1 MFDPENDEEVRK
13 EYPIQ
18 AAEADQI
25 SDAIGEAFSKAVAA
39 IFPFV
44 SVVHSSVQGYAELK
58 VKQFKAKLQ
67 TFMEA
72 SDLKEEQI
80 NSFMLNC
87 SDEEKIWIQEFLFE
101 TLYSADEK
109 EKCKLY
115 GYIFHELV
123 LGYIT
128 RNEARRLIYGVKN
141 LFVEDLEKLDSYSPQ
156 KIGDDDVSIPLENAG
171 LLRDNGSNSGVIRD
185 EGEDE
190 EDENAG
196 TIYILSERGRLLLK
210 ILEKHRWLPVVSKP

>member
-1 MFDPENDEEVRK
+1 MFDPDNAEDLRNK
-13 EYPIQ
+13 YPIQ

-25 SDAIGEAFSKAVAA
+25 SDAIGNALSKAVSA

-44 SVVHSSVQGYAELK
+44 SVVHSTVQEYAELK
-58 VKQFKAKLQ
+58 VNQFKAKLQ

-109 EKCKLY
+109 EKCKHSV
-115 GYIFHELV
+115 IF
-123 LGYIT
+123 
-128 RNEARRLIYGVKN
+128 
-141 LFVEDLEKLDSYSPQ
+141 
-156 KIGDDDVSIPLENAG
+156 
-171 LLRDNGSNSGVIRD
+171 
-185 EGEDE
+185 
-190 EDENAG
+190 
-196 TIYILSERGRLLLK
+196 LSL
-210 ILEKHRWLPVVSKP
+210 

>member
-1 MFDPENDEEVRK
+1 MFDPDNYEDLREKFPTQV
-13 EYPIQ
+13 
-18 AAEADQI
+18 AEADQT
-25 SDAIGEAFSKAVAA
+25 SDAIEKAFSKAVSAF
-39 IFPFV
+39 FPFA
-44 SVVHSSVQGYAELK
+44 SAVHSTVQEYAELK
-58 VKQFKAKLQ
+58 VKQFKAKLK

-128 RNEARRLIYGVKN
+128 RKEARRLIYAVKN
-141 LFVEDLEKLDSYSPQ
+141 LFVEDLEELGSYSPQ
-156 KIGDDDVSIPLENAG
+156 KIGDDEVSVPLENAG
-171 LLRDNGSNSGVIRD
+171 LLQEIGYDAGSIS
-185 EGEDE
+185 DE
-190 EDENAG
+190 EENSG
-196 TIYILSERGRLLLK
+196 TIYTLSTRGQLLLK
-210 ILEKHRWLPVVSKP
+210 ILQDHGWLCVVSKQ

>member
-1 MFDPENDEEVRK
+1 MFVQDNYEDLREEF
-13 EYPIQ
+13 PIQ
-18 AAEADQI
+18 VAEADQI
-25 SDAIGEAFSKAVAA
+25 SDAIESAFSKAVAA

-44 SVVHSSVQGYAELK
+44 SAVHSTVQGYAKLK

-87 SDEEKIWIQEFLFE
+87 SDEEKIWIQDFLFE

-128 RNEARRLIYGVKN
+128 RNEARRLIYAVKN
-141 LFVEDLEKLDSYSPQ
+141 LFVEDLEKLDSYSQQ
-156 KIGDDDVSIPLENAG
+156 KIGDDDVSVPLENAG
-171 LLRDNGSNSGVIRD
+171 LLQEIGYDAGSISD
-185 EGEDE
+185 EG
-190 EDENAG
+190 ENAG
-196 TIYILSERGRLLLK
+196 TIYTLSTRGRLLLK
-210 ILEKHRWLPVVSKP
+210 ILQDHGWLCVVSEQ

>member
-1 MFDPENDEEVRK
+1 MNET
-13 EYPIQ
+13 
-18 AAEADQI
+18 DQI
-25 SDAIGEAFSKAVAA
+25 SDTMGDVFVSAISA

-44 SVVHSSVQGYAELK
+44 SAVHSTVQGYAKLK

-80 NSFMLNC
+80 NTFLSDC
-87 SDEEKIWIQEFLFE
+87 SDQEKIWIQEFLFE

-128 RNEARRLIYGVKN
+128 RKEARQLIYAVKN
-141 LFVEDLEKLDSYSPQ
+141 LFIEDLEKLGSYSSQ
-156 KIGDDDVSIPLENAG
+156 KIGDDDVSVPLKNAG
-171 LLRDNGSNSGVIRD
+171 LLQDSGFTGGVISD
-185 EGEDE
+185 EGEE
-190 EDENAG
+190 ADENSG
-196 TIYILSERGRLLLK
+196 TIYTLSTRGKLLLK
-210 ILEKHRWLPVVSKP
+210 ILQDHRWLCVVSEQ

>member
-1 MFDPENDEEVRK
+1 MFDPDNYEDLREKFPTQV
-13 EYPIQ
+13 
-18 AAEADQI
+18 AEADQT
-25 SDAIGEAFSKAVAA
+25 SDAIEKAFSKAVSAF
-39 IFPFV
+39 FPFA
-44 SVVHSSVQGYAELK
+44 SAVHSTVQEYAELK
-58 VKQFKAKLQ
+58 VKQFKAKLK

-128 RNEARRLIYGVKN
+128 RNEARRLIYAVKN

>member
-1 MFDPENDEEVRK
+1 MFDPDNYEDLREKFPTQV
-13 EYPIQ
+13 
-18 AAEADQI
+18 AEADQT
-25 SDAIGEAFSKAVAA
+25 SDAIEKAFSKAVSAF
-39 IFPFV
+39 FPFA
-44 SVVHSSVQGYAELK
+44 SAVHSTVQEYAELK
-58 VKQFKAKLQ
+58 VKQFKAKLK

-80 NSFMLNC
+80 NSFMVNC

-128 RNEARRLIYGVKN
+128 RKDARRLIYAVKN
-141 LFVEDLEKLDSYSPQ
+141 LFVEDLEKLDSYSLQ
-156 KIGDDDVSIPLENAG
+156 KIGDDDVSVPLENAG
-171 LLRDNGSNSGVIRD
+171 LLQEIGYDAGSIS
-185 EGEDE
+185 DE
-190 EDENAG
+190 EEKSG
-196 TIYILSERGRLLLK
+196 TIYTLSTRGRLLLK
-210 ILEKHRWLPVVSKP
+210 ILQDHRWLCVVSEQ

>member
-1 MFDPENDEEVRK
+1 MFDPDNYEDLREKFPTQV
-13 EYPIQ
+13 
-18 AAEADQI
+18 AEADQT
-25 SDAIGEAFSKAVAA
+25 SDAIGKAFSKAVAA

-44 SVVHSSVQGYAELK
+44 SAIHSTVQGYAELK

-80 NSFMLNC
+80 NTFLSDC

-123 LGYIT
+123 LGSIT
-128 RNEARRLIYGVKN
+128 RKEARRLIYAVKN
-141 LFVEDLEKLDSYSPQ
+141 LFIEDLEKLGSYSPQ
-156 KIGDDDVSIPLENAG
+156 KIGDDDVSVPLENAG
-171 LLRDNGSNSGVIRD
+171 LLQNDGFTGGVIS
-185 EGEDE
+185 DE
-190 EDENAG
+190 EEEEERSG
-196 TIYILSERGRLLLK
+196 TIYTLSTRGKLLLK
-210 ILEKHRWLPVVSKP
+210 ILQDHRWLCIVSEQ

>member
-1 MFDPENDEEVRK
+1 MFVPNNYEDLREEFPV
-13 EYPIQ
+13 Q
-18 AAEADQI
+18 VAEADQI
-25 SDAIGEAFSKAVAA
+25 SDAIENAFSKVVSAF
-39 IFPFV
+39 FPFA
-44 SVVHSSVQGYAELK
+44 SAAHSTVEEYAELK
-58 VKQFKAKLQ
+58 VKQFKAKLK
-67 TFMEA
+67 TFIEA

-128 RNEARRLIYGVKN
+128 RKEARRLIYAVKN
-141 LFVEDLEKLDSYSPQ
+141 LFVEDLEELGSYSPQ
-156 KIGDDDVSIPLENAG
+156 KIGDDEVSVPLENAG
-171 LLRDNGSNSGVIRD
+171 LLQEIGYDAGSIS
-185 EGEDE
+185 DE
-190 EDENAG
+190 EENSG
-196 TIYILSERGRLLLK
+196 TIYTLSTRGQLLLK
-210 ILEKHRWLPVVSKP
+210 ILQDHGWLCVVSKQ

>member
-1 MFDPENDEEVRK
+1 MFDPDNDEEVRK
-13 EYPIQ
+13 NYPIQ

-25 SDAIGEAFSKAVAA
+25 SDAIGNAFSKAVAA

-44 SVVHSSVQGYAELK
+44 SAVHSTVQGYTKLK

-80 NSFMLNC
+80 NTFLSDC

-123 LGYIT
+123 LGCIT
-128 RNEARRLIYGVKN
+128 RKEARRLIYAVKN
-141 LFVEDLEKLDSYSPQ
+141 LFIEDLEKLGSYSTQ
-156 KIGDDDVSIPLENAG
+156 KIGDDDVSVPLENAG
-171 LLRDNGSNSGVIRD
+171 LLQDDGFTGGVIS
-185 EGEDE
+185 E
-190 EDENAG
+190 EEEERSG
-196 TIYILSERGRLLLK
+196 TIYTLSTRGKLLLK
-210 ILEKHRWLPVVSKP
+210 ILQDHRWLCVVSEQ